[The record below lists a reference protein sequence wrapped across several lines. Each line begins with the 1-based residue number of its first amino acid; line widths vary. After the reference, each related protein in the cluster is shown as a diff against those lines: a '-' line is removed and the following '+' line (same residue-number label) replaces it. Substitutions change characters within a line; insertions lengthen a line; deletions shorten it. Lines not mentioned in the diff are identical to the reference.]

1 MATPG
6 SHAPVPVL
14 GDMNGRYLRL
24 AWEHLEEK
32 SLDSESQSPNLSD
45 GLRLHSTTTAAL
57 GLPQRAL
64 GAAGSY
70 MAHLA
75 PDGAATE
82 GFR

>member
-1 MATPG
+1 
-6 SHAPVPVL
+6 
-14 GDMNGRYLRL
+14 MNGRYLRL

-45 GLRLHSTTTAAL
+45 GLRLHHHGSTGSSTEGA
-57 GLPQRAL
+57 R
-64 GAAGSY
+64 AAGSY
-70 MAHLA
+70 MAHLP